1 MTLQGID
8 EVLKETGLVKFPVPP
23 EKKVTEMPGIR
34 VFSHRFPS
42 ANTRSITILYRRLE
56 EEERKWGD
64 QREKWKIRGWGID
77 LPVPPELRELRETR
91 DSLHGLR
98 LVLEATRASEMDPG
112 KKRAQMDVLTL
123 TMINLARIKLGKIPL
138 PMPKIGRAFRGD

>member
-23 EKKVTEMPGIR
+23 ERKVTEMPGIR

-42 ANTRSITILYRRLE
+42 ANTRSIEILYRRLE
-56 EEERKWGD
+56 EQERKWGD
-64 QREKWKIRGWGID
+64 QREEWKIRGWGID
-77 LPVPPELRELRETR
+77 LPVPTELRELRETR

-98 LVLEATRASEMDPG
+98 LLLEVTREKEMDP
-112 KKRAQMDVLTL
+112 KLKRAQMDVITL

-138 PMPKIGRAFRGD
+138 PMPRIAREFRGD